1 MGACAKSFAPV
12 SQGCS
17 SITNFYHGI
26 PMQLRQ
32 RIFCGILMA
41 GFVQQ
46 TTVCCSGT
54 TGLFLGSQQDTS
66 SAETTPAPVTDNL
79 DAQDATGPTSL
90 SEKGPLQEI
99 KQALDDYLDAG
110 SEDGKLIFETK
121 KTYQSVQPVADAIR
135 SHSGNNGGTSSRSG
149 GTKFSFNFSGDS
161 LEGRIE
167 RDNKEDVHLSTIYI
181 KETIEPHR
189 TLTISNTDRGRVE
202 LTIDSTQSGYLLRL
216 RQSED
221 GQFLIQEMDQENLF
235 SSVADNFATFC
246 LENPDFYSQRL
257 SPTLEHFGI
266 NQLPSPYGEDFQK
279 TFIKIISPWNA
290 TELAHIRDLTNS
302 LDADNYKEREAASQ
316 QIKSEIGD
324 IGVMLRLINDRQFRP
339 ETRAR
344 VRKLIYESLNKD
356 QKNEVAIYENLLS
369 NITAAYLVNL
379 INLQTDPNNRQVL
392 MERLRTLDPEW
403 NTNKFSDEEL
413 LASLDKKN
421 SSTASDKPN
430 FPASVND
437 AEVILQADGFFGKIK
452 EATGQIIRLTPHK
465 SSLKIDREHWK
476 TPFNGRPIEELSAE
490 IQQLLKKNNLPNT
503 WYQPGG
509 KYLISNASH
518 PQVLFEQLEAVCGND
533 RNYSHRRNHTDINR
547 TFDRPKLN
555 GKLIFTQ
562 PTPPRVRRGD
572 RQKASDFSKL
582 PVTIDLTE
590 KEGPQRRILVQ
601 EPKPGELR
609 LLVIGENPNH
619 VVQLVLKQE
628 KAWLQDIRGPHTRFF
643 EAANFEEMR
652 TKQPVYFKEY
662 FFPLLRHLGVQIDP
676 ELVESGAG
684 N

>member
-1 MGACAKSFAPV
+1 M
-12 SQGCS
+12 
-17 SITNFYHGI
+17 H
-26 PMQLRQ
+26 LRH
-32 RIFCGILMA
+32 RIFCGILIA
-41 GFVQQ
+41 GFFQQ
-46 TTVCCSGT
+46 TTVCCGGT
-54 TGLFLGSQQDTS
+54 TGLFLSSQQDTS
-66 SAETTPAPVTDNL
+66 SSETTPAPDTDNL
-79 DAQDATGPTSL
+79 DSQDATRPTSL

-99 KQALDDYLDAG
+99 KQVLDDYLDAG

-121 KTYQSVQPVADAIR
+121 KTFASVQPLADAIR
-135 SHSGNNGGTSSRSG
+135 RIGGHSGGSSRSG
-149 GTKFSFNFSGDS
+149 GTQFRFNFGGNR

-167 RDNKEDVHLSTIYI
+167 RDNKEDLHLSTIYLR
-181 KETIEPHR
+181 ETIEPHR

-202 LTIDSTQSGYLLRL
+202 LTIDSTQSGYFLRL

-221 GQFLIQEMDQENLF
+221 GKFLIQEMDQENLF
-235 SSVADNFATFC
+235 SGVADNFATFC
-246 LENPDFYSQRL
+246 LKNPDFYSQRL

-266 NQLPSPYGEDFQK
+266 NQPPSPYSEDFQK

-302 LDADNYKEREAASQ
+302 LDADNYQEREAASQ

-324 IGVMLRLINDRQFRP
+324 IGVMLHLINDRQFRP

-369 NITAAYLVNL
+369 NMTAAYLVNL
-379 INLQTDPNNRQVL
+379 IKLQTDPSNRQVL
-392 MERLRTLDPEW
+392 MERLRTLDPQW
-403 NTNKFSDEEL
+403 KTNKFSDEEL
-413 LASLDKKN
+413 LASLDN
-421 SSTASDKPN
+421 ETSNTASDTPN
-430 FPASVND
+430 FPASADD
-437 AEVILQADGFFGKIK
+437 AEIILQADGFFGKIK
-452 EATGQIIRLTPHK
+452 EATGQILRITPHK

-476 TPFNGRPIEELSAE
+476 APFNGRPIEELSAE

-509 KYLISNASH
+509 EYLISNASH
-518 PQVLFEQLEAVCGND
+518 PQVLFEKLEAVCGND
-533 RNYSHRRNHTDINR
+533 RNYSYGRSRAHSNR
-547 TFDRPKLN
+547 TFDRPNLN

-562 PTPPRVRRGD
+562 PTAPRTRRGD

-582 PVTIDLTE
+582 PVIIDLTE

-601 EPKPGELR
+601 ESKPGELR

-619 VVQLVLKQE
+619 VLQLVLKQE
-628 KAWLQDIRGPHTRFF
+628 KAWLQDIRGPHTQFF
-643 EAANFEEMR
+643 EAANFAEMR
-652 TKQPVYFKEY
+652 TKEPVYFKEY

-676 ELVESGAG
+676 ELDESGGG